1 MRKIDN
7 VSHIEQSANK
17 NTNCTHINTSKDME
31 YSNWCKEMSEKS
43 SDGKEAYNYYQL
55 QQFWLGRGL

>member
-1 MRKIDN
+1 MIKNSYSEPKSEDN
-7 VSHIEQSANK
+7 NPK
-17 NTNCTHINTSKDME
+17 MNE

-55 QQFWLGRGL
+55 QQFWLDRGL